1 MTIRFNYMDSSKKT
15 SWFYKTFHF
24 HELKSFEKTKQAM
37 KNLLSCDNKING
49 IDVGTFI
56 TYANSIIWHYT
67 HRYTQKV
74 KNATIYFENIVG
86 SAIDI
91 HRICNDGDTIQVASQ
106 LNCLEMIDPCK
117 TREDGISIYEFDKTQ
132 GPACAMCAPAGLA
145 FRNYLLERLPDTS
158 IELKKYLNERSH
170 NIAGSWRVEN
180 GYFII
185 DKAEQLIEINNLLKS
200 SQMMR
205 REARGSIACGSH
217 TGQGVCIDGENLN
230 KRVNHVYCSG
240 LPISYHNPQK
250 INPQLWLGLSEL
262 FLEAIYENTIL
273 LACYN
278 ESSTCYLTAVGGG
291 AFGMRPEQIARAIR
305 RACNNI
311 ANAGFSINVKMVHY
325 NSNINIVYQSIP
337 SVYTFGTHLP
347 FVPSV
352 WDDILH
358 AGNEY
363 TNDWTTSNYMNSD
376 IYFTIAS
383 AASIM
388 KL

>member
-1 MTIRFNYMDSSKKT
+1 MQTSTS

-24 HELKSFEKTKQAM
+24 HELKPFEKTKKVFQQ
-37 KNLLSCDNKING
+37 LLTKDNKING
-49 IDVGTFI
+49 IDVGKFT
-56 TYANSIIWHYT
+56 TYANSLVWYYT
-67 HRYTQKV
+67 HQYTRKA
-74 KNATIYFENIVG
+74 KKATIRFENIVG

-91 HRICNDGDTIQVASQ
+91 HNICREGDTIQVASQ
-106 LNCLEMIDPCK
+106 LNCLEMIDPSK
-117 TREDGISIYEFDKTQ
+117 TREDGITIYEYDKTQ

-145 FRNYLLERLPDTS
+145 FRNYLLEEIPDTS
-158 IELKKYLNERSH
+158 SEFKQFLHSRSN

-185 DKAEQLIEINNLLKS
+185 DTQDQLVEINNILKT
-200 SQMMR
+200 SQMIR
-205 REARGSIACGSH
+205 RDARGSIACGSH

-250 INPQLWLGLSEL
+250 INPELWLGLSEL

-278 ESSTCYLTAVGGG
+278 ESSVCYLTAVGGG

-305 RACNNI
+305 RACNVV
-311 ANAGFSINVKMVHY
+311 ANAGFSIDVKMVHY
-325 NSNINIVYQSIP
+325 SHHINPVYQNIP
-337 SVYTFGTHLP
+337 SVYTFGTYLP

-352 WDDILH
+352 WDDILN
-358 AGNEY
+358 AGNESY
-363 TNDWTTSNYMNSD
+363 TNDWTTSNYTNSD
-376 IYFTIAS
+376 IYFTIAA

-388 KL
+388 KT

>member
-1 MTIRFNYMDSSKKT
+1 MESFKKT

-24 HELKSFEKTKQAM
+24 HESKSFEKTKQTFQ
-37 KNLLSCDNKING
+37 NLLSIDNKING
-49 IDVGTFI
+49 VDVGKFI
-56 TYANSIIWHYT
+56 TFANSIIWYYT
-67 HRYTQKV
+67 HQYTRKTQK
-74 KNATIYFENIVG
+74 ATIHFENIVG

-91 HRICNDGDTIQVASQ
+91 HRTCCEGDTIQVASQ
-106 LNCLEMIDPCK
+106 LNCLEMIDPSK
-117 TREDGISIYEFDKTQ
+117 TREDGISIYEYDKTQ
-132 GPACAMCAPAGLA
+132 GPACVMCAPAGLVY
-145 FRNYLLERLPDTS
+145 RNYLLEKLPDTS
-158 IELKKYLNERSH
+158 AEFKRFLNERSH

-185 DKAEQLIEINNLLKS
+185 DTVEQLIEINNLLKTS
-200 SQMMR
+200 RMIR

-278 ESSTCYLTAVGGG
+278 ESATCYLTAVGGG

-305 RACNNI
+305 RACDYV
-311 ANAGFSINVKMVHY
+311 ANAGCSINVKMVHY
-325 NSNINIVYQSIP
+325 SHHINPVYQNIP
-337 SVYTFGTHLP
+337 SIYTFGTRLP
-347 FVPSV
+347 FIPSV
-352 WDDILH
+352 WDDILN
-358 AGNEY
+358 AGNEAY
-363 TNDWTTSNYMNSD
+363 ANDWITSNYTNSD

-388 KL
+388 KS